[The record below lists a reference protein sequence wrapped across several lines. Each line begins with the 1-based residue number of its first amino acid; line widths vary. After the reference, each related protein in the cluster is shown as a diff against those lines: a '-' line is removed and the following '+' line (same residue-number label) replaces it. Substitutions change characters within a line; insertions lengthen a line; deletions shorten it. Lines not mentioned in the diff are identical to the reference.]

1 MPTISSFRS
10 KPAFTPLTMLAT
22 SARAMPWSA
31 RACRWS
37 ASRVRTTMLF
47 SILAWSPWGMD
58 WESLPLG
65 PSALT
70 RPFSTWTFTPWGIS
84 TGFLPMRDMVSL
96 SPHVGEDF
104 AADLLLA
111 RLAVGQDA
119 LGRGHD
125 RHAHAGQDGRDL
137 VVADVDPPARRGH
150 AHQSRDHLLVGRA
163 VLEIDA
169 ERVLLGVL
177 EHAVVLDEALAL
189 EDLGHAQLEP
199 GRRDVHLLVLGPAG
213 VPDARQEVGD
223 GIASHRRLTSSPL
236 RCPALRP

>member
-10 KPAFTPLTMLAT
+10 KPPFTPVTMLAT
-22 SARAMPWSA
+22 RARAMPCSA

-37 ASRVRTTMLF
+37 ASRLRTTVLF
-47 SILAWSPWGMD
+47 STRALSSGGMAWA
-58 WESLPLG
+58 SLPLG

-70 RPFSTWTFTPWGIS
+70 RPFSTWTFTPWGMT
-84 TGFLPMRDMVSL
+84 TGFLPIRDIVSL

-111 RLAVGQDA
+111 GLAVGHDTP
-119 LGRGHD
+119 GRRHD
-125 RHAHAGQDGRDL
+125 RHAHAAQDGRDL
-137 VVADVDPPARRGH
+137 VVTDVDPPSRRGH
-150 AHQSRDHLLVGRA
+150 AHQPRDHLLVGRA

-169 ERVLLGVL
+169 ERVLLLVL

-199 GRRDVHLLVLGPAG
+199 GRRDVHLFVLGPAG
-213 VPDARQEVGD
+213 VADAGQEVGD
-223 GIASHRRLTSSPL
+223 AIASHGRLTSSPSA
-236 RCPALRP
+236 RPALRP